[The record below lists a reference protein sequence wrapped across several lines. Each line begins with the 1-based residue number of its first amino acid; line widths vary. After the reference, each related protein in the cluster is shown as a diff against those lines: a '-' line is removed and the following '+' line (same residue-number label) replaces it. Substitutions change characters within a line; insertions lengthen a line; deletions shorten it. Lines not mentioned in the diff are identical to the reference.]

1 MARIVILFTLVL
13 GILGLQPSG
22 ARAALVHVI
31 PVEGPIGPATSDLI
45 GRSIDRAA
53 DAGADLVVLRMD
65 TPGGLDT
72 SMRSIIRAIIEAP
85 MPVATYVAPSGARAA
100 SAGTFILYASHI
112 AAMAP
117 GTNLG
122 AATPVAIGGSSLAL
136 DIDAATND
144 ENGPADEPEPAAPAD
159 APNDAVDENDVPA
172 EERTAAEAKAIED
185 AAAYLRSL
193 AEMRGRDPDFAERA
207 VREAKSLTY
216 QEAYDAGVIEIIAR
230 NLDALL
236 EAVDGREIELERVTV
251 VLQTAD
257 ATIEFVEP
265 DWRYQI
271 LAIITNP
278 NVAAILMLIGIYG
291 IIFEFYSPGLVGPG
305 LIGAICLLLGL
316 YAFQVLPVN
325 FAGVALLLLGIILVV
340 AEAFVPSFGILGITG
355 VVAFTAG
362 AILLMDTEVPGFGI
376 SPWIIGAIA
385 ASLSG
390 LFLFTL
396 TMVLKGRQRPIVSGA
411 EAIAQSHG
419 EVVTWQA
426 GEGQTGKGQVRLQ
439 GEVWHAEGPASLTPG
454 TRVTV
459 KSRDGLTLTVQPE
472 QSQT

>member
-1 MARIVILFTLVL
+1 MARIVILLTLAL
-13 GILGLQPSG
+13 ALLGLQPSD
-22 ARAALVHVI
+22 ARSALVHVV

-53 DAGADLVVLRMD
+53 EAGVDLVVLRMD

-122 AATPVAIGGSSLAL
+122 AATPVAIGGSALAL
-136 DIDAATND
+136 DTDAAEND
-144 ENGPADEPEPAAPAD
+144 EAAAVAEPEPAAGDEPEANDDDPA
-159 APNDAVDENDVPA
+159 A
-172 EERTAAEAKAIED
+172 ERTPAEAKAVED
-185 AAAYLRSL
+185 AAAYIRSL
-193 AEMRGRDPDFAERA
+193 AAMRGRDPDFAERA
-207 VREAKSLTY
+207 VREAKSFTY
-216 QEAYDAGVIEIIAR
+216 QEAFDAGVIEIIAR
-230 NLDALL
+230 NLDDLL
-236 EAVDGREIELERVTV
+236 DAVDGREIELARTTV

-257 ATIEFVEP
+257 ARVETVEP

-325 FAGVALLLLGIILVV
+325 FAGVALLLLGIVLVV
-340 AEAFVPSFGILGITG
+340 AEAFVPSFGILGIAG
-355 VVAFTAG
+355 IASFVAG
-362 AILLMDTEVPGFGI
+362 SILLMDTEVPGFGI
-376 SPWIIGAIA
+376 SPWVIGALA

-390 LFLFTL
+390 IFLLTL
-396 TMVLKGRQRPIVSGA
+396 TMVLKGHKRPVVTGG
-411 EAIAQSHG
+411 EAIAHAHG
-419 EVVTWQA
+419 TVESWR
-426 GEGQTGKGQVRLQ
+426 EGAGQVRIE
-439 GEVWHAEGPASLTPG
+439 GELWHAEGPADLAPG
-454 TRVTV
+454 HRVVVT
-459 KSRDGLTLTVQPE
+459 KREGLTVEVAPE
-472 QSQT
+472 KASE

>member
-1 MARIVILFTLVL
+1 MARIVILLTLAL
-13 GILGLQPSG
+13 ALLGLQPSD
-22 ARAALVHVI
+22 ARSALVHVV

-53 DAGADLVVLRMD
+53 EAGADLVVLRMD

-122 AATPVAIGGSSLAL
+122 AATPVAIGGSALAL
-136 DIDAATND
+136 DTDAAEND
-144 ENGPADEPEPAAPAD
+144 EAAAVAEPEPAAGDEPEANDDDPA
-159 APNDAVDENDVPA
+159 A
-172 EERTAAEAKAIED
+172 ERTPAEAKAVED
-185 AAAYLRSL
+185 AAAYIRSL
-193 AEMRGRDPDFAERA
+193 AAMRGRDPDFAERA
-207 VREAKSLTY
+207 VREAKSFTY
-216 QEAYDAGVIEIIAR
+216 QEAFDAGVIEIIAR
-230 NLDALL
+230 NLDDLL
-236 EAVDGREIELERVTV
+236 DAVDGREIELARTTV

-257 ATIEFVEP
+257 ARVETVEP

-325 FAGVALLLLGIILVV
+325 FAGVALLLLGIVLVV
-340 AEAFVPSFGILGITG
+340 AEAFVPSFGILGIAG
-355 VVAFTAG
+355 IASFVAG
-362 AILLMDTEVPGFGI
+362 SILLMDTEVPGFGI
-376 SPWIIGAIA
+376 SPWVIGALA

-390 LFLFTL
+390 IFLLTL
-396 TMVLKGRQRPIVSGA
+396 TMVLKGHKRPVVTGG
-411 EAIAQSHG
+411 EAIAHAHG
-419 EVVTWQA
+419 TVESWR
-426 GEGQTGKGQVRLQ
+426 EGAGQVRIE
-439 GEVWHAEGPASLTPG
+439 GELWHAEGPADLAPG
-454 TRVTV
+454 HRVVVT
-459 KSRDGLTLTVQPE
+459 KREGLTVEVAPE
-472 QSQT
+472 KASE

>member
-1 MARIVILFTLVL
+1 MARIVILFTLAL
-13 GILGLQPSG
+13 GLLGLQPSD
-22 ARAALVHVI
+22 ARAALVHVV

-53 DAGADLVVLRMD
+53 EAGADLVVLRMD

-122 AATPVAIGGSSLAL
+122 AATPVAIGGSAL
-136 DIDAATND
+136 GLQTDGAENGENGGSGENGEMAPSEEPEAAAGDEDAA
-144 ENGPADEPEPAAPAD
+144 P
-159 APNDAVDENDVPA
+159 
-172 EERTAAEAKAIED
+172 ERTAGEAKAIED
-185 AAAYLRSL
+185 AAAYIRSL

-216 QEAYDAGVIEIIAR
+216 QEAFDAGVIEIIAR

-236 EAVDGREIELERVTV
+236 DAVDGREIELERTTV
-251 VLQTAD
+251 VLQIAG
-257 ATIEFVEP
+257 ATVEHVQT

-325 FAGVALLLLGIILVV
+325 FAGVALLILGIVLVV
-340 AEAFVPSFGILGITG
+340 AEAFVPSFGILGIAG
-355 VVAFTAG
+355 IASFVAG
-362 AILLMDTEVPGFGI
+362 SILLMDTEVPGFGI
-376 SPWIIGAIA
+376 SPWVIGALA

-390 LFLFTL
+390 IFLLTL
-396 TMVLKGRQRPIVSGA
+396 TMVLKGHKRPVVTGG
-411 EAIAQSHG
+411 EAIAHAHG
-419 EVVTWQA
+419 TVESWR
-426 GEGQTGKGQVRLQ
+426 EGAGQVRIE
-439 GEVWHAEGPASLTPG
+439 GELWHAEGPADLAPG
-454 TRVTV
+454 HRVVVT
-459 KSRDGLTLTVQPE
+459 KREGLTVEVAPE
-472 QSQT
+472 KASE

>member
-1 MARIVILFTLVL
+1 MPRIVILLTLAL
-13 GILGLQPSG
+13 AILGLQPSLVQ
-22 ARAALVHVI
+22 AALVHVV

-53 DAGADLVVLRMD
+53 EAGADLVVLQMD

-72 SMRSIIRAIIEAP
+72 SMRSIIRAIIDAP

-122 AATPVAIGGSSLAL
+122 AATPVAIGGSAL
-136 DIDAATND
+136 GLQNDAADTGAD
-144 ENGPADEPEPAAPAD
+144 GDTAPAEAPEPAAGDGDGDTP
-159 APNDAVDENDVPA
+159 P
-172 EERTAAEAKAIED
+172 ERTASEAKAIED
-185 AAAYLRSL
+185 AAAYIRSL
-193 AEMRGRDPDFAERA
+193 AEMRGRDADFAEAA
-207 VREAKSLTY
+207 VREAASLTY
-216 QEAYDAGVIEIIAR
+216 REALEAGVIDLVAR

-236 EAVDGREIELERVTV
+236 EAVDGREIELERGTV
-251 VLQTAD
+251 VLRTAG
-257 ATIEFVEP
+257 AAVEQVET
-265 DWRYQI
+265 DWRYQL

-278 NVAAILMLIGIYG
+278 NVAAILMLIGVYG

-325 FAGVALLLLGIILVV
+325 HAGVALLILGTVLVV

-355 VVAFTAG
+355 VAAFTAG
-362 AILLMDTEVPGFGI
+362 AILLMDTDVPGFGI
-376 SPWIIGAIA
+376 SPYIVGALA
-385 ASLSG
+385 LTLSG

-396 TMVLKGRQRPIVSGA
+396 TMVLRGRERPVVTGA
-411 EAIAQSHG
+411 EAVAHGHG
-419 EVVTWQA
+419 EVVSWQA
-426 GEGQTGKGQVRLQ
+426 GKGRVRLE
-439 GEVWHAEGPASLTPG
+439 GEIWHADGPAVLEPG
-454 TRVTV
+454 ARVRV
-459 KSRDGLTLTVQPE
+459 KSRDGLTLTVEPE
-472 QSQT
+472 AIAQ